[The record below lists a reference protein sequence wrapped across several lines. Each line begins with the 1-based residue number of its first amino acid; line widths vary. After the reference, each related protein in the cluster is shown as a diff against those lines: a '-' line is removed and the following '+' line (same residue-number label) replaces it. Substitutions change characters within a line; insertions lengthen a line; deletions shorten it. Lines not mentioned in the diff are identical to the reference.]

1 MNFSLYFS
9 VTLIFGIFSYVLNWN
24 SLCNIDPNCSVDIL
38 NISNKLLFTSSIVLL
53 ALSFISIF
61 KPKDDTVFYPVIFLI
76 IALGFI
82 VLSIINLVHGKQNK
96 NTPIITTPATTTPV
110 TTIKQNK
117 NTPTPATT
125 NPVTTIKPDENT
137 PTPATTTPV
146 TTIKPDENIY
156 TECVSNITSVL
167 NLLIGIIIGMISI
180 YYLKNEIFNFS
191 SI

>member
-125 NPVTTIKPDENT
+125 
-137 PTPATTTPV
+137 TPV

>member
-1 MNFSLYFS
+1 MNFSLYFI
-9 VTLIFGIFSYVLNWN
+9 VTIIFGIFSYCLNWN

-38 NISNKLLFTSSIVLL
+38 NTSNKLLFTSSIVLSS
-53 ALSFISIF
+53 LSFISIF
-61 KPKDDTVFYPVIFLI
+61 IKTKENTVFYPIIFLI

-82 VLSIINLVHGKQNK
+82 GLSIINLVHGTQ
-96 NTPIITTPATTTPV
+96 I
-110 TTIKQNK
+110 K
-117 NTPTPATT
+117 NTPT
-125 NPVTTIKPDENT
+125 
-137 PTPATTTPV
+137 TTTPQTTTPI

-167 NLLIGIIIGMISI
+167 NLLIGIIIGMLSI